1 MNYIFSIIIIS
12 LKMKEGI
19 HEYIPED
26 ETQKRKQKR
35 CVYFTYE

>member
-12 LKMKEGI
+12 LKMKEDI
-19 HEYIPED
+19 YED
-26 ETQKRKQKR
+26 INESQTHKC